1 MATRKGKG
9 RQAVRNS
16 GGGFPAWG
24 WAVIGILVGVG
35 LMVAYNRHALLP
47 AGAPSG
53 PQPNPQATAERGSE
67 PGVADSSAPAEAD
80 KPKKPQYDFYSALTE
95 KDVRIPDAEISA
107 QARAEQQ
114 QKQQQQAAA
123 AQAQQQ
129 AQAAQAGTAPRAT
142 PPARNLPAAVSQT
155 ITAAPA
161 PAAAPAAP
169 AAAGGGYL
177 LQVGAFPSAAAAD
190 SLKAKLAMLGFVA
203 NVRQDTIGGSTV
215 NRVRLGPY
223 RSASELEAA
232 KQRLSSNGIPAIALK
247 ENR

>member
-1 MATRKGKG
+1 MAARKGKG

-47 AGAPSG
+47 VAPSG
-53 PQPNPQATAERGSE
+53 PQPNPQATAERGSD
-67 PGVADSSAPAEAD
+67 PGVADSSGAAEAD

-114 QKQQQQAAA
+114 QQKQQQA

-129 AQAAQAGTAPRAT
+129 AQAAQAASAARPTQ
-142 PPARNLPAAVSQT
+142 PARNLPAAVSQT

-161 PAAAPAAP
+161 PTPAPAAP
-169 AAAGGGYL
+169 AGGGGYL

-203 NVRQDTIGGSTV
+203 NVRQDNIGGVAV

-223 RSASELEAA
+223 RSASELESA

-247 ENR
+247 EGR